1 MKYEL
6 KEKYKTDFAT
16 VRKLINEFD
25 PTDLIKC
32 GAPLDEYDSLSNI
45 IVSSI
50 YNNKSISETSIKIIS
65 EIQNSFEYFIPNQ
78 EIANYTLKLEEVLNT
93 IFKSLNNKHSH

>member
-6 KEKYKTDFAT
+6 KEKYKNDFAI

-25 PTDLIKC
+25 PTDLIKS

-50 YNNKSISETSIKIIS
+50 YNNKPISEMSSMIIY

-78 EIANYTLKLEEVLNT
+78 EKADYTLKLEEVLNT
-93 IFKSLNNKHSH
+93 IYKSLNNKHSH